1 MAGETGASTDR
12 LLNRLQYAASNK
24 ATLATTLATGDLVPF
39 ADVSADYAIKFATPD
54 EIRRGAQLSQTPVSL
69 TATTAITKALHEG
82 RPLLMGASGAALT
95 FTLPAATGSGDIYL
109 FIVSVVNTSNYLIK
123 ASAGTMLFTG
133 TIIGASTTDSATDA
147 ARTWIAGASDDS
159 LLLNG
164 TTRGGLSKGDY
175 IRFIDCSATQWYVE
189 GVITQSGS
197 EATPFENTVA

>member
-1 MAGETGASTDR
+1 MALDQSGTISR
-12 LLNRLQYAASNK
+12 ILNRLGFALNQVASDVTTVATDDRFAVFDTSAGVMKYA
-24 ATLATTLATGDLVPF
+24 T
-39 ADVSADYAIKFATPD
+39 ADEV
-54 EIRRGAQLSQTPVSL
+54 RRGAQLSQTPVAL
-69 TATTAITKALHEG
+69 TATTPITKASHEG
-82 RPLLMGASGAALT
+82 RPLLMGAAGAALT
-95 FTLPAATGSGDIYL
+95 FTLPAATGSGDTYL

-164 TTRGGLSKGDY
+164 TTRGGVSKGDY

>member
-1 MAGETGASTDR
+1 MALDQSGTISR
-12 LLNRLQYAASNK
+12 ILNRLGYALNQVASDVTTV
-24 ATLATTLATGDLVPF
+24 ATDDRIPIFDT
-39 ADVSADYAIKFATPD
+39 SAGVTKYATPD
-54 EIRRGAQLSQTPVSL
+54 EMRRGAQLSQTPVIL
-69 TATTAITKALHEG
+69 TATTPITKASHEG

-95 FTLPAATGSGDIYL
+95 FTLPAATGSGDVYL

-164 TTRGGLSKGDY
+164 TTRGGVSKGDY
-175 IRFIDCSATQWYVE
+175 IKFIDCSATQWFVE